1 MFRRKPVLPETA
13 RFGAD
18 ESARRAVWKSKS
30 LLLALAVTV
39 FGAVSWMS
47 TSTVPE
53 PATTPTNGA
62 SLFETST
69 ASTTGQSSVS
79 GSSALT
85 RFGGSYAAGFLIGWA
100 FRRFL
105 KWSLV
110 GGVVVLGIIALAR
123 KLGWF
128 ELDWALVESQ
138 IRHGLDW
145 LKGEA
150 GALREFLTGY
160 IPSAGAGLV
169 GAFFGVR
176 YR

>member
-1 MFRRKPVLPETA
+1 M
-13 RFGAD
+13 
-18 ESARRAVWKSKS
+18 
-30 LLLALAVTV
+30 
-39 FGAVSWMS
+39 
-47 TSTVPE
+47 
-53 PATTPTNGA
+53 
-62 SLFETST
+62 
-69 ASTTGQSSVS
+69 
-79 GSSALT
+79 T

-105 KWSLV
+105 KWSLI
-110 GGVVVLGIIALAR
+110 GGIVLFGVIALAK

-128 ELDWALVESQ
+128 ELDWAAVESQ
-138 IRHGLDW
+138 VRHGLDW

-150 GALREFLTGY
+150 GALRDFLTGY